1 MWNMPQNTSVR
12 ATNKTS
18 QTLNL
23 EIKNQKFNF
32 VDILRKWKRNGENIL
47 SKLSTSMKSKLD
59 SEIGTVQKKKKN
71 FFLSSATK
79 FSTRWHI
86 QSKFT
91 YVLQHTLNQELVKLC
106 LHKNLQDVGIWIR

>member
-12 ATNKTS
+12 ATNNTS

-59 SEIGTVQKKKKN
+59 SEIGTVQKKLKI
-71 FFLSSATK
+71 FSSLQPLNSQQDDTYNLNLHMYY
-79 FSTRWHI
+79 STH
-86 QSKFT
+86 
-91 YVLQHTLNQELVKLC
+91 
-106 LHKNLQDVGIWIR
+106 